1 MTKDTDK
8 TTQFINMLRAITPD
22 RNYSAC
28 SKELILK
35 TPPFEKPTLKIF
47 TTRAIEALRFAS
59 ALMLA
64 SFLALLIIGGLP
76 YLKSTLPLR
85 MAGLDTNVIQ
95 AEEREIQITL
105 EQLSY
110 YENSTQKVRA
120 ALRESAQQGPGQL
133 SRILLEEEAGKTK
146 LEEPLQNSIDDAL
159 RALVE

>member
-1 MTKDTDK
+1 
-8 TTQFINMLRAITPD
+8 
-22 RNYSAC
+22 
-28 SKELILK
+28 
-35 TPPFEKPTLKIF
+35 
-47 TTRAIEALRFAS
+47 
-59 ALMLA
+59 
-64 SFLALLIIGGLP
+64 
-76 YLKSTLPLR
+76 